1 MLFAT
6 QTLYPLF
13 LVLRFS
19 EMFDATTF
27 LLFVLAALGLLLIP
41 GPAVLYIVA
50 RSIEQGRRA
59 GVLSAVS
66 VGLGNLAQAIA
77 ASIGLSALIMSSSV
91 VFSIIKFA
99 GAAYLVYI
107 GIRTLFSRPAKINGE
122 SDARSMKRVASQGFI
137 VALLNPKTAL
147 FFLAFLP
154 QFIQP
159 EHGNV
164 AAQTLSLGITFVVL
178 GIVTDS
184 AYAIL
189 SGTLGSWL
197 HKNLKFVRAQ
207 KYVSGGIYVALGIGT
222 ALLDSR

>member
-1 MLFAT
+1 
-6 QTLYPLF
+6 
-13 LVLRFS
+13 
-19 EMFDATTF
+19 MFDTTTF

-59 GVLSAVS
+59 GVLSAVA
-66 VGLGNLAQAIA
+66 VGLGNLTQAIA
-77 ASIGLSALIMSSSV
+77 ASLGLSALILSSAV
-91 VFSIIKFA
+91 VFTIIKFA

-107 GIRTLFSRPAKINGE
+107 GVRTLFSRPAKIDGE
-122 SDARSMKRVASQGFI
+122 SDASSMKRVASQGFM

-159 EHGNV
+159 TRGNV

-184 AYAIL
+184 AYAML
-189 SGTLGSWL
+189 SGSLGHWL
-197 HKNLKFVRAQ
+197 RNNMKFLRAQ
-207 KYVSGGIYVALGIGT
+207 RYFSGGIYVALGIGA
-222 ALLDSR
+222 ALSDSR

>member
-1 MLFAT
+1 
-6 QTLYPLF
+6 
-13 LVLRFS
+13 
-19 EMFDATTF
+19 MFDATTF

-59 GVLSAVS
+59 GVLSAVAI
-66 VGLGNLAQAIA
+66 GLGNLAQASA
-77 ASIGLSALIMSSSV
+77 ASLGLSALILSSAV
-91 VFSIIKFA
+91 VFTIIKFA
-99 GAAYLVYI
+99 GAAYLIVI
-107 GIRTLFSRPAKINGE
+107 GIRTLLSRPAKISDE

-159 EHGNV
+159 ARGNI

-184 AYAIL
+184 AYAML
-189 SGTLGSWL
+189 SGSLGHWL
-197 HKNLKFVRAQ
+197 RNHMKFLRAQ
-207 KYVSGGIYVALGIGT
+207 RYFSGGIYVALGIGT
-222 ALLDSR
+222 ALSDSR

>member
-1 MLFAT
+1 
-6 QTLYPLF
+6 
-13 LVLRFS
+13 
-19 EMFDATTF
+19 
-27 LLFVLAALGLLLIP
+27 LGLLLIP

-59 GVLSAVS
+59 GVLSAVA
-66 VGLGNLAQAIA
+66 VGLGNLTQAIA
-77 ASIGLSALIMSSSV
+77 ASLGLSALILSSAV
-91 VFSIIKFA
+91 VFTIIKFA

-107 GIRTLFSRPAKINGE
+107 GVRTLFSRPAKIDGE
-122 SDARSMKRVASQGFI
+122 SDASSMKRVASQGFM

-159 EHGNV
+159 TRGNV

-184 AYAIL
+184 AYAML
-189 SGTLGSWL
+189 SGSLGHWL
-197 HKNLKFVRAQ
+197 RNNMKFLRAQ
-207 KYVSGGIYVALGIGT
+207 RYFSGGIYVALGIGA
-222 ALLDSR
+222 ALSDSR